1 MKKLLVIVL
10 TISSFLLVSC
20 KCSNIIKT
28 AKDYAQTNKSSA
40 SYILKALNDV
50 KCKEGDKSCLTS
62 VATIKV
68 VIKALQDAAEKIL
81 NYKKKD

>member
-10 TISSFLLVSC
+10 TISSLLFISC

-28 AKDYAQTNKSSA
+28 AKDYAQVNKTSA
-40 SYILKALNDV
+40 SFILKALEDV
-50 KCKEGDKSCLTS
+50 KCKEEDKTCLTS

-68 VIKALQDAAEKIL
+68 VVQSISSAAEKIL
-81 NYKKKD
+81 NYSKKD